1 MNWAAVSAAGL
12 AVFLAPL
19 HAENAGHAD
28 LVFAA
33 WNVRNYRTSPSAARG
48 NAAPTPAKSP
58 ESIDAVAR
66 TLAGI
71 RPSVIGLCEIGSRS
85 DLADLQRRLAKL
97 GLDLPHSAWVEAADE
112 DRHLALLSAYPVVS
126 EQHETG
132 ATFTAGGLPQRVQ
145 RGFLDCT
152 IAVRPD
158 FQLRVL
164 GAHLKSRRNSSDAD
178 PSEFRRHESLLLR
191 QKIEKAAAENPRVL
205 LYGDLNDTKSSPSV
219 AGLTGRRGEP
229 ASMHIVP
236 LADPE
241 GETWTYYW
249 AAEDEYTRVD
259 YIMASRALRPLL
271 QKVGSQ
277 IVRDRGWLQASDHR
291 PLVVRI
297 KIPGT

>member
-1 MNWAAVSAAGL
+1 M
-12 AVFLAPL
+12 FLAPL
-19 HAENAGHAD
+19 HAGNTGHGV

-33 WNVRNYRTSPSAARG
+33 WNVRNYRTAPSAASG
-48 NAAPTPAKSP
+48 GAAATPAKSP
-58 ESIDAVAR
+58 TSLDAVAR
-66 TLAGI
+66 TIAGI
-71 RPSVIGLCEIGSRS
+71 RPGVLGLCEIGSRR
-85 DLADLQRRLAKL
+85 DLEDLQRRLSKL
-97 GLDLPHSAWVEAADE
+97 GLDLPHATWVEGADE

-126 EQHETG
+126 EQHETRG
-132 ATFTAGGLPQRVQ
+132 TFIAGGLPRRVQ

-152 IAVRPD
+152 IAVSPD
-158 FQLRVL
+158 LQLRVL
-164 GAHLKSRRNSSDAD
+164 GAHLKSRRNASDAD

-191 QKIEKAAAENPRVL
+191 QQIEKAVAQNPRVL
-205 LYGDLNDTKSSPSV
+205 LYGDLNDTKGSPSV
-219 AGLTGRRGEP
+219 ADLAGRKGTA

-241 GETWTYYW
+241 GETWTYHW
-249 AAEDEYTRVD
+249 AEEDEYTRVD

-297 KIPGT
+297 NIPRP